1 MTGQHG
7 EIQTT
12 LRHIQ
17 FMDKIEIKQNLK
29 SKEEV
34 EKNHSPIHLFHECQ
48 KLNQNFKEPA
58 AQTPVRTA
66 ARDPLFFSTLRGHL
80 THMNLHTETNRMN
93 LLKRTAADKQWDSY
107 VYLRS

>member
-34 EKNHSPIHLFHECQ
+34 EKIIPQFIYFTS
-48 KLNQNFKEPA
+48 
-58 AQTPVRTA
+58 VR
-66 ARDPLFFSTLRGHL
+66 
-80 THMNLHTETNRMN
+80 N
-93 LLKRTAADKQWDSY
+93 
-107 VYLRS
+107 